1 MNDQERLDDLII
13 DGLQIYQRTD
23 MFRFSFDAIALIH
36 FCRFNG
42 RKSYVDLG
50 TGTGVMPL
58 IGTSLGAG
66 HITGID
72 INKTLIELAQRSVA
86 HNHKQDMV
94 TMVCGDYRHM
104 SYRDVQDKPFDG
116 VIVNPPFYDCESGA
130 KPTSEERALALHD
143 EHTTLEDVLK
153 AVQSF
158 IKCKG
163 RLWMIYSASRLQY
176 VLHELEAANF
186 QAKRIRFIHGLVDK
200 PAKLVLIEALY
211 QGKAGLVLEPPLIVY
226 EKPNVYTK
234 EVSSWY
240 ER

>member
-36 FCRFNG
+36 FCQFNG
-42 RKSYVDLG
+42 RHSYVDLG

-86 HNHKQDMV
+86 HNYKQDVV

-116 VIVNPPFYDCESGA
+116 VKVG
-130 KPTSEERALALHD
+130 
-143 EHTTLEDVLK
+143 
-153 AVQSF
+153 QSPLLM
-158 IKCKG
+158 K
-163 RLWMIYSASRLQY
+163 
-176 VLHELEAANF
+176 EL
-186 QAKRIRFIHGLVDK
+186 
-200 PAKLVLIEALY
+200 
-211 QGKAGLVLEPPLIVY
+211 
-226 EKPNVYTK
+226 
-234 EVSSWY
+234 
-240 ER
+240 